1 MDNLD
6 KVLAEVRQ
14 DQDTIYQII
23 RRLYEAR
30 IKHPASQWQG
40 SGKYWALGQL
50 EAEVNELR
58 HALEHETDQRI
69 TDEALDVIAVA
80 IRIINREYD

>member
-1 MDNLD
+1 MD
-6 KVLAEVRQ
+6 RQ
-14 DQDTIYQII
+14 TFDAIQ
-23 RRLYEAR
+23 RRLDYAR
-30 IKHPASQWQG
+30 KKHPAMQWHG
-40 SGKYWALGQL
+40 AGKYWALGQL

-58 HALEHETDQRI
+58 HAVEHEPDQRI